1 MVAAA
6 AMAEIGFA
14 LSFDPEESLV
24 PPPSPDA
31 SLARAAARGDRAAFG
46 RLVDLHKRAV
56 FGLCVRLLRDGEEAR
71 DAAQEAF
78 VRGYAAIATYD
89 PAQPFAPWILRIAR
103 NHCLDLVRR
112 RVPAAQQVALDADPE
127 DGAPAHDLPDVASP
141 AADLLLEQAQ
151 TRSALEAAVAEP
163 PGADVV
169 MERAQTRK
177 SLEAAVAEL
186 PANYREVI
194 QLFHVEHLSYKEI
207 AATLDIPIGT
217 VMTWLHRAR
226 GKLRATLEA
235 RGLEVR
241 P

>member
-1 MVAAA
+1 
-6 AMAEIGFA
+6 MAEIGFA

-24 PPPSPDA
+24 PPPSPEA
-31 SLARAAARGDRAAFG
+31 SLARAAARGDRVAFG

-127 DGAPAHDLPDVASP
+127 DGAPAYDLPDAASP

-151 TRSALEAAVAEP
+151 TRSA
-163 PGADVV
+163 
-169 MERAQTRK
+169 
-177 SLEAAVAEL
+177 LEAAVAEL

-207 AATLDIPIGT
+207 AATLDVPIGT